1 MRAQPEASGTAITRR
16 FLSHIGVDLGRAMSD
31 LCDTMAAEAG
41 EGVDVRSSM
50 QPPPMPG
57 DSYQP
62 GMFRLPGFGGAA
74 LFLRSSVV
82 PALDAGGAPTGVALS
97 CDIGLL
103 SPNGLNSYFGR
114 IVGPGMSDRLS
125 VFFLAAASQP
135 HPQDTLAPLTEQAL
149 GLRFA
154 VTDSD
159 PGVVTV
165 LVSVDMD
172 DEAAEPDGLDFET
185 SRSALAQAAISIRY
199 VEHVEDDPGGLGE
212 PPVDWARP

>member
-1 MRAQPEASGTAITRR
+1 MGPRLSDRCAIMATAT
-16 FLSHIGVDLGRAMSD
+16 
-31 LCDTMAAEAG
+31 G
-41 EGVDVRSSM
+41 ERTNVKPIM

-74 LFLRSSVV
+74 LFLRSAVV
-82 PALDAGGAPTGVALS
+82 PGQTAAGGTTKVGLT

-103 SPNGLNSYFGR
+103 SPSGLNSYFGR
-114 IVGPGMSDRLS
+114 LVDHGMSDRLS
-125 VFFLAAASQP
+125 AFLLAAASQP
-135 HPQDTLAPLTEQAL
+135 EPHDTLPPLTEESM
-149 GLRFA
+149 GLHMA

-165 LVSVDMD
+165 LISVDID
-172 DEAAEPDGLDFET
+172 DDTAEPDGLDFET
-185 SRSALAQAAISIRY
+185 SRATLAQAAMDIRCL
-199 VEHVEDDPGGLGE
+199 EHVEEDPGGLGE